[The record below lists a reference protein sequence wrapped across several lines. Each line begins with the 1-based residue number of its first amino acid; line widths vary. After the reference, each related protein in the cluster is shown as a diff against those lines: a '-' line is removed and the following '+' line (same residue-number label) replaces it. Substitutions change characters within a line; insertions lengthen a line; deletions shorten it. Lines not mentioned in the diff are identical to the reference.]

1 MSPFKGQG
9 ANTAL
14 YDAWALSKWLYKA
27 PPQAALACFHREMVV
42 RAFVKVR
49 ASRDACETFHS
60 PNILTE
66 RIPEFA
72 GVDPTKIKL
81 VLDTL
86 NERGVNASMCAEL
99 EPTVQAIIDELKAA
113 ETVKPYTVKKQYSD
127 IESLSECDSSASDG
141 MFVSFASSMSTC
153 TLQDSVANAVAT
165 ALARADQPPLTDA
178 ERDMV
183 RKLRRTVNGRRPSN
197 DYASLAPIRL
207 LASRGVGERR
217 LVGAR

>member
-1 MSPFKGQG
+1 
-9 ANTAL
+9 
-14 YDAWALSKWLYKA
+14 
-27 PPQAALACFHREMVV
+27 MVV

-113 ETVKPYTVKKQYSD
+113 ETVKPYAYQEEWKG
-127 IESLSECDSSASDG
+127 L
-141 MFVSFASSMSTC
+141 FVE
-153 TLQDSVANAVAT
+153 AVA
-165 ALARADQPPLTDA
+165 
-178 ERDMV
+178 
-183 RKLRRTVNGRRPSN
+183 
-197 DYASLAPIRL
+197 SLEDKSAI
-207 LASRGVGERR
+207 E
-217 LVGAR
+217 